1 MRSLENFIEY
11 IAGSLSALV
20 FGHCCV
26 ACGRDMEPGERF
38 LCPSCLDDFPMTHF
52 WQWDG
57 NPAEKRM
64 WKLAGVE
71 HACSLFF
78 YRPESPF
85 RKLIIAIKYYGNT
98 SLAEFL
104 GCILGKQMALS
115 GRYDDVCAVIPV
127 PLHWIRLRKRG
138 YNQAEC
144 IARGIAAALSDSM
157 QRSVPVL
164 PAALKRRRYTKTQT
178 RLKDAEKAK
187 NVQGAFELPRRIEL
201 PAEAASPRDGLFHVL
216 LVDDVLTT
224 GATLAACVGPL
235 FTQRN
240 LAVSVATLGF
250 TE

>member
-1 MRSLENFIEY
+1 MRSLEDCIGY
-11 IAGSLSALV
+11 LLGSLSALV
-20 FGHCCV
+20 FGHVCI
-26 ACGRDMEPGERF
+26 ACGKDMEPEDRF
-38 LCPSCLDDFPMTHF
+38 LCTSCLDDFPFTHF

-57 NPAEKRM
+57 NPSEKRM
-64 WKLAGVE
+64 WKLVGVE

-78 YRPESPF
+78 YRPESPY
-85 RKLIIAIKYYGNT
+85 RKLVIAIKYYGNT
-98 SLAEFL
+98 SLAEWL
-104 GCILGKQMALS
+104 GYILGKKMALS
-115 GRYDDVCAVIPV
+115 GRYDEVCAVIPV
-127 PLHWIRLRKRG
+127 PLHWRRLRKRG

-144 IARGIAAALSDSM
+144 IARGIASALSDSM
-157 QRSVPVL
+157 QRTVRVL

-178 RLKDAEKAK
+178 RLKESEKAK

-224 GATLAACVGPL
+224 GATLAACAGPL
-235 FTQRN
+235 FTQRD

>member
-1 MRSLENFIEY
+1 MRSPDEVIKY
-11 IAGSLSALV
+11 IFQCLSALV
-20 FGHCCV
+20 FGHRCV
-26 ACGRDMEPGERF
+26 ACGCDVEPDQRF
-38 LCPSCLDDFPMTHF
+38 LCPACLEDFPLTHF

-78 YRPESPF
+78 YRPDSPY
-85 RKLIIAIKYYGNT
+85 RKLIIAIKYHGNT
-98 SLAEFL
+98 SLAEWL
-104 GCILGKQMALS
+104 GYILGKQMALS
-115 GRYDDVCAVIPV
+115 GRYDEVCAVIPV
-127 PLHWIRLRKRG
+127 PLHRRRLRKRG

-144 IARGIAAALSDSM
+144 VARGIAAALSDSM
-157 QRSVPVL
+157 QRVVPVL
-164 PAALKRRRYTKTQT
+164 PEALKRSRYTKTQT
-178 RLKDAEKAK
+178 KLKEADKSK
-187 NVQGAFELPRRIEL
+187 NVQGAFLLPKRIEL
-201 PAEAASPRDGLFHVL
+201 PREAVSARDGLFHVL

-235 FTQRN
+235 FTQRD